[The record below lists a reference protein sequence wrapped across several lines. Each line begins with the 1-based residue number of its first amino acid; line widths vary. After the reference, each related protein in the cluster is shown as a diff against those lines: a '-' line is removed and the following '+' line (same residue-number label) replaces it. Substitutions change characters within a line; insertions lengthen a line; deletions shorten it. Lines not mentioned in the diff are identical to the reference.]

1 MTGGMVV
8 QSSSPIGF
16 ETLYAGYRWDNA
28 NPKMYYVRN
37 RFILPMIGTWK

>member
-1 MTGGMVV
+1 MTGVIAV
-8 QSSSPIGF
+8 QGNSFIGF